1 MSSTSVVADE
11 ELSLAER
18 AYRTLRDRLI
28 MLDIAPGEPINE
40 ARLAAEL
47 GFGRTPLREALKRLE
62 TDHLVVS
69 YPRRGTFATIVD
81 ITELAAISEV
91 RQVLEPLAA
100 RSAALNPHPGIRAE
114 LEQVAA
120 AIESLDTGRDRR
132 ELMQYDLEVH
142 RLIYR
147 AAGNHHLEESL
158 IRLDNLATRI
168 WCLVLDRLPS
178 ISGHITEHV
187 DLLRAILAGDAD
199 HAASLAADHIGH
211 FERTV
216 RSVL

>member
-1 MSSTSVVADE
+1 MSSTSTMAGSDP
-11 ELSLAER
+11 SLAER
-18 AYRTLRDRLI
+18 AYGILRDRLI

-40 ARLAAEL
+40 ARVAAEL

-100 RSAALNPHPGIRAE
+100 RRAALNTDPGIRLE
-114 LEQVAA
+114 LEKVVT
-120 AIESLDTGRDRR
+120 AIESMDIHQDRH

-168 WCLVLDRLPS
+168 WCLVLNRLPS
-178 ISGHITEHV
+178 ISGHIAEHV
-187 DLLRAILAGDAD
+187 ELLRAILTGDAD
-199 HAASLAADHIGH
+199 RAAALAAAHVTH

-216 RSVL
+216 RTIL

>member
-1 MSSTSVVADE
+1 MGSTSVITTEDV
-11 ELSLAER
+11 SLAER
-18 AYRTLRDRLI
+18 AYGILRDRLI

-40 ARLAAEL
+40 ARVAAEL

-100 RSAALNPHPGIRAE
+100 RSAALNTDPGIRLE
-114 LEQVAA
+114 LEQVVA
-120 AIESLDTGRDRR
+120 AITSMDAHQDRH

-168 WCLVLDRLPS
+168 WCLVLNRLPS

-187 DLLRAILAGDAD
+187 ELLHAILAGDAD
-199 HAASLAADHIGH
+199 RAAALSAAHVTH

-216 RSVL
+216 RTIL

>member
-1 MSSTSVVADE
+1 MSGTSTMTGEDV
-11 ELSLAER
+11 SLAER
-18 AYRTLRDRLI
+18 AYGILRDRLI

-40 ARLAAEL
+40 ARVAAEL

-62 TDHLVVS
+62 TDHLVIS

-81 ITELAAISEV
+81 ITDLAAISEV

-100 RSAALNPHPGIRAE
+100 RRAASNGNPGIRVE
-114 LEQVAA
+114 LEEVVS
-120 AIESLDTGRDRR
+120 AIKSMDIGQDRN
-132 ELMQYDLEVH
+132 ELMRYDLEVH

-168 WCLVLDRLPS
+168 WCLVLNRLPS
-178 ISGHITEHV
+178 IAGHIAEHV
-187 DLLRAILAGDAD
+187 DLLRAILAGDAEQ
-199 HAASLAADHIGH
+199 AAALAANHVTH

-216 RSVL
+216 RTVL

>member
-1 MSSTSVVADE
+1 MGSTSVIADE
-11 ELSLAER
+11 GLSLAER

-114 LEQVAA
+114 LAQVAD

-158 IRLDNLATRI
+158 VRLDNLATRI

-199 HAASLAADHIGH
+199 RAASLAADHIGH